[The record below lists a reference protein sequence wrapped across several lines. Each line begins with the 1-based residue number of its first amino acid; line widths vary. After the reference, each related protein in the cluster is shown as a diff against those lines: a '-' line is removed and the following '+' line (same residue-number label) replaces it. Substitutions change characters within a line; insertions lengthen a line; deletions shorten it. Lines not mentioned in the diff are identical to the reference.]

1 MRIPDNFNRPNA
13 ATRAAS
19 SQNGGGAPGS
29 RMTPNITAPTPQPP
43 AGDGVLDVAWR
54 ILRRRWLVVL
64 ATAVLTTLLVVGLSL
79 SQDKKYT
86 AAASLLLGTASENV
100 LNNGGYVDTN
110 RRAATTEQ
118 LLELDVVA
126 QATSERINGR
136 LSASNI
142 SDSVEI
148 VTDPSADVVQLRATT
163 EDPELSALV
172 ATEYGRAFKEFRQ
185 TSARSQIQ
193 DAIDLAKQGQAT
205 MTREQRLGPEGE
217 ALRQQI
223 NQLETAK
230 FSQTGGVE
238 PVQAAVAPTDASS
251 PKPLRNGILGLVL
264 GGILGFAL
272 AALLE
277 RSDRGVK
284 TVEELERVSGWPVLA
299 RIPSSRSLSRGT
311 DLAPRSV
318 EAEAFRMLRASLRY
332 FSVNTEIRSLLVT
345 SARSGEGKSTT
356 ARHLAEAMAAMGDRV
371 VLLEADMH
379 RHAKTEAEVGSGE
392 RGLSG
397 YLVGMELNDVLLE
410 VPVGVPDENRT
421 LTLLPSGPLPPNPTE
436 LLESDRMHELM
447 ERLEDHFDMVIVD
460 SPPLPV
466 LSDAITL
473 VGHVSGIIVV
483 TAVGVTTSDDI
494 RDVSRL
500 MGLHGAA
507 VLGVVANFAPGVDR
521 IRGYYGKNYQGS
533 ERDGAG
539 SGADLVPAS
548 RRKAR
553 SGAPGRV

>member
-1 MRIPDNFNRPNA
+1 MRVPDNMNRPNSA
-13 ATRAAS
+13 IRAANPL
-19 SQNGGGAPGS
+19 NGGGVTRSA
-29 RMTPNITAPTPQPP
+29 MTPNITAPAPEPP
-43 AGDGVLDVAWR
+43 AGDGVLDLAWR
-54 ILRRRWLVVL
+54 IVRRRWPVIL
-64 ATAVLTTLLVVGLSL
+64 ATMLLTTALVVGLSL
-79 SQDKKYT
+79 SQEKKYT
-86 AAASLLLGTASENV
+86 ATASLLLGTASENV
-100 LNNGGYVDTN
+100 LNNGGYVDRN
-110 RRAATTEQ
+110 REAATTEQ

-126 QATSERINGR
+126 QAASERINGR
-136 LSASNI
+136 LSAREI
-142 SDSVEI
+142 SRSMEV
-148 VTDPSADVVQLRATT
+148 VTDPAADVVELRATT
-163 EDPELSALV
+163 SDPELSAQL
-172 ATEYGRAFKEFRQ
+172 ATEYGTAFKEFRQ

-193 DAIDLAKQGQAT
+193 EAIDLAKQGQAT
-205 MTREQRLGPEGE
+205 MTRVQRLGPEGE

-223 NQLETAK
+223 NQLETAR

-238 PVQAAVAPTDASS
+238 PVQAAVAPSDPSS
-251 PKPLRNGILGLVL
+251 PKPVRNGILALIL

-272 AALLE
+272 ASLLE
-277 RSDRGVK
+277 RSDRAVK
-284 TVEELERVSGWPVLA
+284 SVEELERVSGWPVLA
-299 RIPSSRSLSRGT
+299 RIPSSRSLGRGT

-356 ARHLAEAMAAMGDRV
+356 ARRLAEAMAAMGDRV

-379 RHAKTEAEVGSGE
+379 RHAKTEAAVSSGE

-397 YLVGMELNDVLLE
+397 YLIGLDLNEVLLE

-421 LTLLPSGPLPPNPTE
+421 LTILPSGPLPPNPTE

-447 ERLEDHFDMVIVD
+447 DRLEDHFDMVIVD

-473 VGHVSGIIVV
+473 VGHVSGIVVV

-521 IRGYYGKNYQGS
+521 VKGYYGRDYHSADVDS
-533 ERDGAG
+533 EPSSTSLLTRGE
-539 SGADLVPAS
+539 S
-548 RRKAR
+548 R
-553 SGAPGRV
+553 SGAAGRS